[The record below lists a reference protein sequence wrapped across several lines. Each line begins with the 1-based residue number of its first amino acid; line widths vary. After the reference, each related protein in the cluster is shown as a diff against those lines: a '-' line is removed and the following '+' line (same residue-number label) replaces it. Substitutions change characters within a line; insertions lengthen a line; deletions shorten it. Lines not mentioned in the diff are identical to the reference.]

1 MAFVSVLFPLAVDQT
16 FTYYIEGFDGN
27 DIGKRVLAPFG
38 KNNRQKIGIAIGTAS
53 EIDNYKEAAILDKSP
68 VLNKTLIDLLEFL
81 HSYYGSGIGM
91 AVKGMLPKR
100 LFEIKEQICIE
111 EHDFCYHKQSEN
123 LLSTEEQY
131 YIINSIKD
139 DIAKRFSSNLIMG
152 VTGSGK
158 TEIYLQLIE
167 HAVEAGYGAIVL
179 VPEITLTP
187 QLEERFVSRFGDIIS
202 VFHSRLTPL
211 QKFNRWLNVRTGR
224 APIVLGARSA
234 IFVPAKTGIIVV
246 DEEQDSSYK
255 QSDMMPHYNGRDIA
269 ILRAKMEKIPVVL
282 GSATPSV
289 STYYNAKTGKFRFFK
304 IEKRVKETP
313 LPKIYLADLN
323 NCRTGI
329 ISEKLLA
336 ALEQKS
342 QSLILVNRRGFAKNA
357 VCLDCD
363 SLIECPNC
371 SVTLCYHKK
380 DGQLKCH
387 WCGYKQKIDTGCRKC
402 GSSNLKFI
410 GTGTEKV
417 EAYIKEV
424 LPNKV
429 IERFDSDNTKKKGS
443 YQKILNRLRDG
454 EIDIII
460 GTQMLAKGHDY
471 PGIMLSAILSYE
483 SLLAGADY
491 LSSENAIQ
499 LALQVSGR
507 AGRMSQGKSIIQTY
521 NIHNPDFI
529 DIIRHDYVSFCEK
542 ELVIRKKHLYP
553 PFSHLIRMIS
563 VNPKQIEGKR
573 DMQYIA
579 SWLSDR
585 NIEFLGPSEC
595 LISKIRNK
603 FRFHLIIKTNNVKS
617 SVCFLRNL
625 VENKK
630 FDSRIIIDVDAI
642 DFF

>member
-1 MAFVSVLFPLAVDQT
+1 M
-16 FTYYIEGFDGN
+16 
-27 DIGKRVLAPFG
+27 
-38 KNNRQKIGIAIGTAS
+38 
-53 EIDNYKEAAILDKSP
+53 
-68 VLNKTLIDLLEFL
+68 
-81 HSYYGSGIGM
+81 
-91 AVKGMLPKR
+91 
-100 LFEIKEQICIE
+100 
-111 EHDFCYHKQSEN
+111 
-123 LLSTEEQY
+123 
-131 YIINSIKD
+131 
-139 DIAKRFSSNLIMG
+139 
-152 VTGSGK
+152 
-158 TEIYLQLIE
+158 
-167 HAVEAGYGAIVL
+167 
-179 VPEITLTP
+179 PEITLTP
-187 QLEERFVSRFGDIIS
+187 QLEERFVLRFGDIIS

-269 ILRAKMEKIPVVL
+269 ILRAKIEKIPVVL

-289 STYYNAKTGKFRFFK
+289 STYYNAKIGKFRFFK

-323 NCRTGI
+323 GRRTGI

-380 DGQLKCH
+380 NGQLKCH
-387 WCGYKQKIDTGCRKC
+387 WCGYKQKVDMGCRKC
-402 GSSNLKFI
+402 GSSNLRFI
-410 GTGTEKV
+410 GTGTERV
-417 EAYIKEV
+417 ETCIKEAF
-424 LPNKV
+424 PDKI

-443 YQKILNRLRDG
+443 YQKILNRLKDG

-542 ELVIRKKHLYP
+542 ELIIRKRHLYP

-563 VNPKQIEGKR
+563 INPKQAEGKK

-603 FRFHLIIKTNNVKS
+603 FRSHLIIKTNNVKS
-617 SVCFLRNL
+617 SVRFLRNL

-630 FDSRIIIDVDAI
+630 FDSRIVMDVDAI